1 MEKLLPEKA
10 ELMQQEEQTFKVHIK
25 NYSTHK
31 ENIKHGTKQ
40 IF

>member
-25 NYSTHK
+25 N
-31 ENIKHGTKQ
+31 
-40 IF
+40 IFNT